1 MSDPGFH
8 PLRFVWQ
15 MDAEGRFTVGSE
27 DFVALV
33 GPRTAAVLG
42 EPWHAI
48 AAALDLDRGGRIARA
63 MATQDTWSGLAVAW
77 PVDDGSRRLM
87 VELSGLPVFDRDRVF
102 RG

>member
-1 MSDPGFH
+1 MSDPGRHH

-15 MDAEGRFTVGSE
+15 MDAEGCFTVGSE

-48 AAALDLDRGGRIARA
+48 AAALRG
-63 MATQDTWSGLAVAW
+63 QD
-77 PVDDGSRRLM
+77 D
-87 VELSGLPVFDRDRVF
+87 
-102 RG
+102 